1 MLWDKLGWF
10 LWQWEI
16 FFWSTMRT
24 IRQIREE
31 RERWGEPR
39 GVKGRE
45 IFRFSEVFRQNR
57 GIIIPWGYNEKLIV
71 GCLSKT
77 LKV

>member
-1 MLWDKLGWF
+1 MVPLAVGDFLLVNHEGNKTDKRG
-10 LWQWEI
+10 
-16 FFWSTMRT
+16 
-24 IRQIREE
+24 E

-57 GIIIPWGYNEKLIV
+57 GIIVPWGYNEKPIV